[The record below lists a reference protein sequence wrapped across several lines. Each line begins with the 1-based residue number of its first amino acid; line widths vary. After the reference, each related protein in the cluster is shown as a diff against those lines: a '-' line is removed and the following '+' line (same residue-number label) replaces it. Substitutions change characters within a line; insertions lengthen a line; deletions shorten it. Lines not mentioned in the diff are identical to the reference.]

1 MARYNEVLTAYE
13 RYQLGKKYRMSDI
26 LRGQFFSDNP
36 YWREY
41 KGRGVVRHSTLDNGV
56 EYVNCYN
63 FEKYNSLFT
72 TRIYCNLISI
82 DDIPAGLMVE
92 TVESGHNI
100 NVFLPCHDYEDCNI
114 NRICVRINQGM
125 ENKYSMR
132 HPMEENEQRA
142 WNKENSDI
150 LFQKHLEFDSDFI
163 TQLWQKL
170 NVPMTKEQMDM
181 YRDTIDSN
189 WDKYTQVQKDKIAKE
204 IIFYILPQITSNIHM
219 EEMTVVEGFCK
230 FIAEKYDIGIT
241 AEVDSRK
248 RLSLLKE
255 HFLIN
260 TIEKAKEYYIANECS
275 VERYK
280 DFCLKVDY
288 DEIMDSFEQWDISRY
303 KEAWTKEALERCF
316 DVQDIFKDWNVER
329 ILRLIETT
337 KSDVSVFHKL
347 KDYIQKHID
356 DIYVRDVLISHVQDL
371 MDNNNLTQESL
382 AVLQECCDKLQ
393 GFDARELTMCEEEF
407 LRKVRN
413 GTSIHEPKFYFISS
427 KEKVIII
434 QGSTRLRPI
443 RHPEDPR
450 FEWSPKEENPR
461 EYTLWSTDGFIGKM
475 EVAEHCI
482 IWNMIGDNKLQMV
495 QFFTN
500 FVRNLEIIP
509 PEREIRYAT
518 HIEAE
523 YWHEEAIKSCVGNGH
538 FFEIHSK
545 WWIATNSDLIPY
557 MMYGIIN
564 EIKENTDFENPGWRH
579 RLMAVCLVFY
589 VLPNIQ
595 KNPNI
600 CTDEQL
606 QIIGKFLQKVT
617 NSLFQIHI
625 TSGFETPETMIA
637 IYRDYYLVNTKEK
650 AKTMYTLGFR
660 QDNDN
665 FRAQPFIYE
674 EILKS
679 FKEFDISHYEHEW
692 AQEIFDY
699 EIKEIRQ
706 YNRISKTLLDLMED
720 KVNTVENIQLVLNEY
735 NRCTNKEYIMYRL
748 ENMLS
753 NVNNKEIYYLLKNFI
768 SSLQ

>member
-26 LRGQFFSDNP
+26 LRGQFFSDNFN
-36 YWREY
+36 WSDY

-72 TRIYCNLISI
+72 TRIYCNLFSI

-92 TVESGHNI
+92 TVKSGHNI

-204 IIFYILPQITSNIHM
+204 IIFYILPQITSYMHM

-288 DEIMDSFEQWDISRY
+288 DEIMDSFEQWDISQY

-316 DVQDIFKDWNVER
+316 DVQDILKDWNVER
-329 ILRLIETT
+329 ILRLIEQT

-382 AVLQECCDKLQ
+382 AVLRECCDKLQ
-393 GFDARELTMCEEEF
+393 GFETRKLNLEEDDALRRMMNDSDLMNDSFNYINTKRKIIVIRE
-407 LRKVRN
+407 
-413 GTSIHEPKFYFISS
+413 
-427 KEKVIII
+427 
-434 QGSTRLRPI
+434 STRIRPA
-443 RHPEDPR
+443 RDPQDPR
-450 FEWSPKEENPR
+450 FEWYPKESDPR
-461 EYTLWSTDGFIGKM
+461 IFSLWGNDGLIGKL
-475 EVAEHCI
+475 EVVENHI
-482 IWNMIGDNKLQMV
+482 IWNMIGEDKAEL
-495 QFFTN
+495 FSIFSE
-500 FVRNLEIIP
+500 FVRTLEIIA
-509 PEREIRYAT
+509 PETEVRYAT
-518 HIEAE
+518 KDEADYWEKETLNSCIEN
-523 YWHEEAIKSCVGNGH
+523 KN
-538 FFEIHSK
+538 FFGFHSE
-545 WWIATNSDLIPY
+545 WSECTGQALD
-557 MMYGIIN
+557 
-564 EIKENTDFENPGWRH
+564 E
-579 RLMAVCLVFY
+579 RL
-589 VLPNIQ
+589 
-595 KNPNI
+595 
-600 CTDEQL
+600 L
-606 QIIGKFLQKVT
+606 QSIVQELKG
-617 NSLFQIHI
+617 
-625 TSGFETPETMIA
+625 
-637 IYRDYYLVNTKEK
+637 
-650 AKTMYTLGFR
+650 
-660 QDNDN
+660 
-665 FRAQPFIYE
+665 YE
-674 EILKS
+674 
-679 FKEFDISHYEHEW
+679 
-692 AQEIFDY
+692 
-699 EIKEIRQ
+699 
-706 YNRISKTLLDLMED
+706 
-720 KVNTVENIQLVLNEY
+720 EY
-735 NRCTNKEYIMYRL
+735 NRKPNIIWMSLLGYIIPSMKDNPLLCKQDVLDYFGHYLKITSKKFVGKEILASENSPDVLLLTYQPFCMLNSLDDAKRMYKFFNCNKSKYRRGTVYFYNDSFYENLWNSFNMFDFDRYEKEWKQEVFDETINNTCNPCFVLDLLESVGTTENFEKLFEVSGKYRNKEYVRFR
-748 ENMLS
+748 
-753 NVNNKEIYYLLKNFI
+753 LLKMYPFI
-768 SSLQ
+768 LDEPTRTLVKEFCDKI